1 MRYAHA
7 TRTAISLCATRTLR
21 EQPSAISLCARYANS
36 HQPSAYALRARYANS
51 LGQGQ
56 IPRLSILINLELLNS
71 TVCVAWP

>member
-21 EQPSAISLCARYANS
+21 E
-36 HQPSAYALRARYANS
+36 QPSAYALRARYANS